1 MRAGPRRRVGR
12 LDPAATSR
20 VQAVTQNFVS
30 PRGLYATLD
39 LLRFR
44 PHLVSGLVRDE
55 RVDECD
61 DLDEMRK
68 RAVVGTA
75 LHDRLVSALRR
86 QRPDVLSAA
95 ETELARPKTLWA
107 RLTAPAAD
115 ATAAPLAKRA
125 RTTTTTGFAFDFG
138 S

>member
-1 MRAGPRRRVGR
+1 M
-12 LDPAATSR
+12 
-20 VQAVTQNFVS
+20 TQNFVS